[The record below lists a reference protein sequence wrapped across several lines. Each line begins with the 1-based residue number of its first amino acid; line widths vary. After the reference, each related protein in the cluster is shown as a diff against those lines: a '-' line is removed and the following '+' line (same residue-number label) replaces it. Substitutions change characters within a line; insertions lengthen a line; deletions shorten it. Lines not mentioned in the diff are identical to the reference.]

1 MLCSICVFL
10 QVVIAGRSSM
20 VGQTIRQLRFRTLFD
35 AAVIAVHRQG
45 HRVRA
50 KIGDIVLQAGD
61 VLLLDTGPAFL
72 QKHRRDTSFALVA
85 EVENSSPPKFD
96 KVCAVESRHKRHALP
111 SSWQRCCHCIRFF
124 HAAAAAAADVLLGN
138 LRRTIRSSAIPSIV

>member
-1 MLCSICVFL
+1 
-10 QVVIAGRSSM
+10 M
-20 VGQTIRQLRFRTLFD
+20 VGQTIRQLRFRTHFD

-45 HRVRA
+45 QRVRA

-72 QKHRRDTSFALVA
+72 RQHRRDHSFALVA

-96 KVCAVESRHKRHALP
+96 KVGALCAT
-111 SSWQRCCHCIRFF
+111 
-124 HAAAAAAADVLLGN
+124 
-138 LRRTIRSSAIPSIV
+138 RTQGQS